1 MKHSFTN
8 HPSINTVNQINNLAC
23 NIFKQLMLLLFMF
36 TETDKVPQVFS
47 SQDRRYVLLV
57 QDIKKI
63 NSYSYKAKYKVYDT
77 QSSLITSLKVND
89 DDADSE
95 LLQYAEWGPRS
106 SQLAS
111 LTYSI
116 TLISN

>member
-47 SQDRRYVLLV
+47 FARPSICPTCSGY
-57 QDIKKI
+57 KKD
-63 NSYSYKAKYKVYDT
+63 K
-77 QSSLITSLKVND
+77 
-89 DDADSE
+89 
-95 LLQYAEWGPRS
+95 
-106 SQLAS
+106 
-111 LTYSI
+111 
-116 TLISN
+116 